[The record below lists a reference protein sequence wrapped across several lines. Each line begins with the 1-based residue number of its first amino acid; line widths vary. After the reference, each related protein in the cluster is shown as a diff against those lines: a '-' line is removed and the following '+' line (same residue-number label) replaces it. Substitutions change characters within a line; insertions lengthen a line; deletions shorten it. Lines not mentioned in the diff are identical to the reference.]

1 MNWNDAYK
9 KQQAFKH
16 NWASKMYQVEN
27 PYFSSSPLPVYK
39 ERNNI
44 LVTSVSGRNT
54 VVGTGELLVGKK
66 ECEEN
71 SREGR
76 SDRKLLKK
84 NYLDISVFLSL
95 TKLLLFL

>member
-1 MNWNDAYK
+1 MILTKSNRLLKITELKRTKCRILTLVALLL
-9 KQQAFKH
+9 
-16 NWASKMYQVEN
+16 
-27 PYFSSSPLPVYK
+27 PLYR

-54 VVGTGELLVGKK
+54 VMGTGELLVGKK

-95 TKLLLFL
+95 TKLFLFL